1 MSRSPEQLRAL
12 VRYRLDQAV
21 ETLREANLLLDQN
34 AWRGAQNRAYY
45 AMLYAV
51 LALLA
56 TRQLDSSKHSGAL
69 GLFDREFVKP
79 GLLPRALSRS
89 LRLAFNRRQSW
100 DYGEV
105 AELDPEE
112 ITETVAGAKVFVQA
126 IEEFLRESWFGKEE
140 NENGGSQE
148 TPGGKART

>member
-1 MSRSPEQLRAL
+1 LTRSPEQLRAL
-12 VRYRLDQAV
+12 TRYRLEQAV
-21 ETLREANLLLDQN
+21 ETLREAGLLLDQS

-45 AMLYAV
+45 AMFYAV

-56 TRQLDSSKHSGAL
+56 TRQLGSSKHSGVL

-79 GLLPRALSRS
+79 GLLPRSLSRS

-112 ITETVAGAKVFVQA
+112 ITQMVAEARLFVQA
-126 IEEFLRESWFGKEE
+126 IDEFLRESGWGKDE
-140 NENGGSQE
+140 NKNGSGQE
-148 TPGGKART
+148 MPQDPP

>member
-1 MSRSPEQLRAL
+1 LARNLPR
-12 VRYRLDQAV
+12 
-21 ETLREANLLLDQN
+21 ANLLLDQS

-45 AMLYAV
+45 AMFYAT

-56 TRQLDSSKHSGAL
+56 TRQLGSSKHSGVL

-79 GLLPRALSRS
+79 GLLPRELSRS

-112 ITETVAGAKVFVQA
+112 ITEMIAGAKLFVRA
-126 IEEFLRESWFGKEE
+126 IEELLRESGFGKEADQV
-140 NENGGSQE
+140 SQ
-148 TPGGKART
+148 

>member
-1 MSRSPEQLRAL
+1 LNQSPEQLRAL
-12 VRYRLDQAV
+12 VRYRLEQAG
-21 ETLREANLLLDQN
+21 ETLREASLLLAES

-45 AMLYAV
+45 AMFYAV

-56 TRQLDSSKHSGAL
+56 TRQLGSSKHSGVL

-105 AELDPEE
+105 TELDPEE
-112 ITETVAGAKVFVQA
+112 VTETVAEAKLFVQA
-126 IEEFLRESWFGKEE
+126 IEEFLHESGFEAGSPKIEE
-140 NENGGSQE
+140 PRGES
-148 TPGGKART
+148 

>member
-1 MSRSPEQLRAL
+1 LSRSPEQLRAL
-12 VRYRLDQAV
+12 VRYRLEQAV
-21 ETLREANLLLDQN
+21 ETLREASLLLDQS

-45 AMLYAV
+45 AMFYAV

-56 TRQLDSSKHSGAL
+56 TRQLGSSKHSGVL

-105 AELDPEE
+105 GELDPQE
-112 ITETVAGAKVFVQA
+112 ISEMVSGAKLFVQA
-126 IEEFLRESWFGKEE
+126 IEEFLRESGFEREE
-140 NENGGSQE
+140 NENGSGQG
-148 TPGGKART
+148 TPGSAP

>member
-1 MSRSPEQLRAL
+1 LNRSPEQLHAL
-12 VRYRLDQAV
+12 VRYRLQQAG
-21 ETLREANLLLDQN
+21 ETLREASLLLEQS

-45 AMLYAV
+45 AMFYAV
-51 LALLA
+51 HALLA
-56 TRQLDSSKHSGAL
+56 TRQLGTSKHSGVL

-79 GLLPRALSRS
+79 GLLPTALSRS

-112 ITETVAGAKVFVQA
+112 ITEMVAGAKLFVQT
-126 IEEFLRESWFGKEE
+126 IENFLRESGFGREE
-140 NENGGSQE
+140 TENGSGQE
-148 TPGGKART
+148 TPDSTP

>member
-1 MSRSPEQLRAL
+1 LNRSPEQLRAL
-12 VRYRLDQAV
+12 VRYRLEQAV
-21 ETLREANLLLDQN
+21 ETLREASLLLDQS

-45 AMLYAV
+45 AMFYAV

-56 TRQLDSSKHSGAL
+56 TRQLGSSKHSGVL

-100 DYGEV
+100 DYGEMGD
-105 AELDPEE
+105 LDPEE
-112 ITETVAGAKVFVQA
+112 VTDMVAEAKLFVQA
-126 IEEFLRESWFGKEE
+126 IEEFLRQNGFGRED
-140 NENGGSQE
+140 NEDGNGQKA
-148 TPGGKART
+148 PGQ

>member
-1 MSRSPEQLRAL
+1 MSRSPEQLHAL
-12 VRYRLDQAV
+12 VRYRLEQAV
-21 ETLREANLLLDQN
+21 ETLRETNLLLDQN

-45 AMLYAV
+45 AMFYAV

-56 TRQLDSSKHSGAL
+56 TRQLGSSKHSGVL

-79 GLLPRALSRS
+79 GLLPRELSRS

-105 AELDPEE
+105 AALDPDE
-112 ITETVAGAKVFVQA
+112 ITEMVTGAKLFVQA
-126 IEEFLRESWFGKEE
+126 IQEFLRESGFGEE
-140 NENGGSQE
+140 GDEAGTDQE
-148 TPGGKART
+148 KPDGAT

>member
-1 MSRSPEQLRAL
+1 
-12 VRYRLDQAV
+12 VRYRLQQAA
-21 ETLREANLLLDQN
+21 ETLREASLLLDQS

-45 AMLYAV
+45 AMFYAV

-56 TRQLDSSKHSGAL
+56 TRQLGSSKHSGVL

-79 GLLPRALSRS
+79 GLLPRAFSRS

-105 AELDPEE
+105 EELDPEE
-112 ITETVAGAKVFVQA
+112 TTEMVAEAKLFVQA
-126 IEEFLRESWFGKEE
+126 IEGFLQESGFGREET
-140 NENGGSQE
+140 ENGGGQE
-148 TPGGKART
+148 APDSAP

>member
-1 MSRSPEQLRAL
+1 MNQSSEQLQAL
-12 VRYRLDQAV
+12 VRYRLQQAV

-45 AMLYAV
+45 AMFYAV
-51 LALLA
+51 NALLA
-56 TRQLDSSKHSGAL
+56 TRQLGSSKHSGVL

-79 GLLPRALSRS
+79 GLLPRTLSRS

-112 ITETVAGAKVFVQA
+112 ITETVAEARLFVQA
-126 IEEFLRESWFGKEE
+126 IDEFLQGSGFGKGETE
-140 NENGGSQE
+140 KHSGQE
-148 TPGGKART
+148 SPDSAP